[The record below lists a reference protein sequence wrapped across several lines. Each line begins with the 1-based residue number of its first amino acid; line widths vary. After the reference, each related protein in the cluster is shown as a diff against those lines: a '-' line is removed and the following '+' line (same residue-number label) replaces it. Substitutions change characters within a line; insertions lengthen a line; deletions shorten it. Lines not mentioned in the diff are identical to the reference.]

1 MLGCLFTPS
10 LITCAIHWLPGAQEV
25 FHGTEQAGSESWEL
39 LRSLSCC
46 LQSGV
51 CLGGVL
57 IAFLCD
63 LSERPSF
70 LPAQFLDV
78 QREGNIF

>member
-1 MLGCLFTPS
+1 MALSKRIVRAERCF
-10 LITCAIHWLPGAQEV
+10 
-25 FHGTEQAGSESWEL
+25 
-39 LRSLSCC
+39 SLSCC

-63 LSERPSF
+63 LSELLSF